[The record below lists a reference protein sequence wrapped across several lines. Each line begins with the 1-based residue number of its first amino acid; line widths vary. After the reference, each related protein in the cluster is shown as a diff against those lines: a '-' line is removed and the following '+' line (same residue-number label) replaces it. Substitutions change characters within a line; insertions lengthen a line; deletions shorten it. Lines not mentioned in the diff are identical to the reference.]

1 MTQSPS
7 EQSGGLSI
15 FRGKMNWRVT
25 YRVKDGKQAVV
36 VIEAGNRSAAFKAIA
51 AKGISPIKVEEASG
65 KVRPNGTPHISRG
78 IIAVSLAVVL
88 VVVGAFYLTTKV
100 TPSNKAARPK
110 TMPSPKPTMREVAP
124 KARAVARTASR
135 LKDAP
140 EEEDAPPRQKIV
152 EMVSVVTNADGS
164 VLERFRTADGKIR
177 SRQSAPKPIFD
188 NASDQIIAMA
198 ASGAASGHAMPPMP
212 VMNNADEAFMQSLK
226 KAIKINDDDSDEVK
240 ALKENVIAIREEI
253 RQLISEGHSF
263 AEVIKN
269 HRDVVNHGVEMRK
282 EAARM
287 IKESI
292 GNGDNDAARECL
304 DKVNEVLVGMGIEK
318 VDMPLSDEE
327 RRELIRARHKN
338 GNL

>member
-1 MTQSPS
+1 
-7 EQSGGLSI
+7 
-15 FRGKMNWRVT
+15 MNWRVT
-25 YRVKDGKQAVV
+25 YRGKDGKRAVV

-78 IIAVSLAVVL
+78 IIAVSLAVAL
-88 VVVGAFYLTTKV
+88 VVVGAFYLTTTV

-110 TMPSPKPTMREVAP
+110 PMPSPRPTMREVAP
-124 KARAVARTASR
+124 KTRAVARTASR

-282 EAARM
+282 EATRM
-287 IKESI
+287 IKEFI
-292 GNGDNDAARECL
+292 GNGDNDVARECL

-318 VDMPLSDEE
+318 VDIPLSDEE

>member
-1 MTQSPS
+1 
-7 EQSGGLSI
+7 
-15 FRGKMNWRVT
+15 MNWRVT
-25 YRVKDGKQAVV
+25 YKAKDGKQAVV

-88 VVVGAFYLTTKV
+88 FVVGAFYLTTKV

-110 TMPSPKPTMREVAP
+110 TMPSLKPTMREVAP
-124 KARAVARTASR
+124 KARAVARTVSR

-198 ASGAASGHAMPPMP
+198 ASGGAASGHAMPPMP

-287 IKESI
+287 IKEFI